1 MGWIVLIII
10 LVIIGFFIESVAG
23 KTVIVSLVIAGGCFL
38 LSALTGFGIFIII
51 AKVCLGIA
59 IIALVWAIIAAVMGV

>member
-10 LVIIGFFIESVAG
+10 LAIIGFFIESVAG

-59 IIALVWAIIAAVMGV
+59 IIALVWAIIAAVIGV